1 MKKTC
6 CLLKILI
13 KNDGKYVYIPTLVVI
28 IFEIVNILINHT
40 GNIFQLI
47 RFILGAFIL
56 FSVIVFIFGTEYR
69 DFKLTSQLGYS
80 RKTLWK
86 SKICE
91 LIILSI
97 LTLIFSSINFS
108 SNKLINEIVMYL
120 IILTGYSTILA
131 FGNLIS
137 LVSWKTRIVLVSILI
152 LIIYGITS
160 MISKFVNGRLFN
172 ELFGITTQ
180 YINIIPII
188 EMLIWILLMV
198 ILSYLFTMKQH
209 FRKE

>member
-1 MKKTC
+1 
-6 CLLKILI
+6 
-13 KNDGKYVYIPTLVVI
+13 
-28 IFEIVNILINHT
+28 
-40 GNIFQLI
+40 
-47 RFILGAFIL
+47 
-56 FSVIVFIFGTEYR
+56 
-69 DFKLTSQLGYS
+69 
-80 RKTLWK
+80 
-86 SKICE
+86 
-91 LIILSI
+91 
-97 LTLIFSSINFS
+97 
-108 SNKLINEIVMYL
+108 MYL

-172 ELFGITTQ
+172 GLFKITTQ
-180 YINIIPII
+180 YINIMPII
-188 EMLIWILLMV
+188 EMLIWILLMF

>member
-13 KNDGKYVYIPTLVVI
+13 KNDRKYVYIPTLVVI

-160 MISKFVNGRLFN
+160 MISKFVNGLFK
-172 ELFGITTQ
+172 ITTQ
-180 YINIIPII
+180 YINIMPII
-188 EMLIWILLMV
+188 EMLIWILLMF

-209 FRKE
+209 FIKE